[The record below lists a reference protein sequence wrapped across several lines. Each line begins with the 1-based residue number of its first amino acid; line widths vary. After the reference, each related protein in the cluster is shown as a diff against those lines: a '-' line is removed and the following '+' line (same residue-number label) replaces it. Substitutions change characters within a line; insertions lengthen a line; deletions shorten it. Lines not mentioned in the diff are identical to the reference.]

1 MYTGIRRRFDD
12 LGRVVIPKEIRESL
26 NIESKDLVDIV
37 CTDGKIVLTPI
48 IDLNYNK
55 IQKIEF
61 FIKDLFENVDLY
73 IIDNN
78 KVLYSNIK
86 DKINK
91 NKLEIYNLNKD
102 KFKYNEDILLGN
114 IILGSIY
121 LFSKIQITKK
131 EKAICSLIANSLI

>member
-1 MYTGIRRRFDD
+1 MYTRIRRRFDD
-12 LGRVVIPKEIRESL
+12 LGRVVIPKEIRNSL

-48 IDLNYNK
+48 IDLKYNK

-86 DKINK
+86 DNISK
-91 NKLEIYNLNKD
+91 NKFEICNLNKN

-114 IILGSIY
+114 IVLGSIY

>member
-12 LGRVVIPKEIRESL
+12 LGRVVIPKEIRDSL

-48 IDLNYNK
+48 IDLKYNK

-86 DKINK
+86 DNISK
-91 NKLEIYNLNKD
+91 NKFEICNLNKN

-114 IILGSIY
+114 IVLGSIY